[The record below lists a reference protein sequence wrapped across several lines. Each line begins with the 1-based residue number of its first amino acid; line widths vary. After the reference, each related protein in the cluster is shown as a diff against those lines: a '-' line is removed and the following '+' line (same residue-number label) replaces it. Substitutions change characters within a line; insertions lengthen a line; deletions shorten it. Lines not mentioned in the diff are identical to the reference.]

1 MSEYNMVK
9 YSIIYGYKMF
19 DNPFIFGLIT
29 STLITFISY
38 IIYKTKNKSEQEQKD
53 KLNDMVILFILCF
66 VIIVIGKI
74 MVSGSTTT
82 MSTAK
87 VVETKGGQ
95 CPF

>member
-1 MSEYNMVK
+1 
-9 YSIIYGYKMF
+9 MF

-74 MVSGSTTT
+74 MVSGTTST

>member
-1 MSEYNMVK
+1 
-9 YSIIYGYKMF
+9 MF

-53 KLNDMVILFILCF
+53 KLNDMVILFIVCF

-74 MVSGSTTT
+74 MVSGTTTT
-82 MSTAK
+82 MSSAK

>member
-1 MSEYNMVK
+1 
-9 YSIIYGYKMF
+9 MF

>member
-1 MSEYNMVK
+1 
-9 YSIIYGYKMF
+9 MF

-74 MVSGSTTT
+74 MVSGTTTT

>member
-1 MSEYNMVK
+1 
-9 YSIIYGYKMF
+9 MF
-19 DNPFIFGLIT
+19 DNPFVFGLMT

-38 IIYKTKNKSEQEQKD
+38 MISKTKNKSDQEQKD
-53 KLNDMVILFILCF
+53 KLNDMVILFIVCF

-74 MVSGSTTT
+74 MVSGTTTT
-82 MSTAK
+82 MSSAK